1 MKSYNVF
8 CEHCLNSEDE
18 KMMEEIRKEDD
29 KEIALDALER
39 AKGERIVC
47 LEPVVG
53 AEGFPVMPKNKG
65 GRPVKP
71 DADKKSKVVQ
81 VRFTQDD
88 FEAIE
93 QLSIKA
99 GFKNVSH
106 FIRSIVNNCI
116 LDEL

>member
-1 MKSYNVF
+1 
-8 CEHCLNSEDE
+8 
-18 KMMEEIRKEDD
+18 
-29 KEIALDALER
+29 
-39 AKGERIVC
+39 
-47 LEPVVG
+47 
-53 AEGFPVMPKNKG
+53 
-65 GRPVKP
+65 
-71 DADKKSKVVQ
+71 